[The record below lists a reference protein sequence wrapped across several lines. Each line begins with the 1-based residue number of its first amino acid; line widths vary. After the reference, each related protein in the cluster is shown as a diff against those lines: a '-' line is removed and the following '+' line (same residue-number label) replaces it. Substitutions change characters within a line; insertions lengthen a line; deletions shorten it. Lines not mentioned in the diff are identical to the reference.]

1 MIKQCVS
8 WSTGSIKSGAV
19 SIDSSVK
26 SNQSTN
32 LSNRSNPCTQMDG
45 RVVDD
50 AIYGIKLELESAG
63 MKAEHSFISGTCAE
77 SADVMIQTTP
87 TLNSI
92 TL

>member
-1 MIKQCVS
+1 
-8 WSTGSIKSGAV
+8 
-19 SIDSSVK
+19 
-26 SNQSTN
+26 
-32 LSNRSNPCTQMDG
+32 MDG